1 MAAVTDEAI
10 EVVER
15 FLQIVKT
22 SGIKIDRAIL
32 FGSYANGS
40 AGKWSDID
48 IALVSQDFS
57 GISFYD
63 NKKLIPFLLKI
74 DSRIE
79 VHPFRPEDFNEDNLF
94 AKEIIKNGVEIEI

>member
-10 EVVER
+10 EVVEK

-22 SGIKIDRAIL
+22 AGIKIDRAIL
-32 FGSYANGS
+32 FGSYAEGV

-57 GISFYD
+57 GVSFYD
-63 NKKLIPFLLKI
+63 NKMLIPFLLKV

-79 VHPFRPEDFNEDNLF
+79 VHPFRPEDFNEDNF
-94 AKEIIKNGVEIEI
+94 FVKEIIKNGVEIKV

>member
-22 SGIKIDRAIL
+22 AGVKIDRAIL
-32 FGSYANGS
+32 FGSYAKGS

-48 IALVSQDFS
+48 IAIVSQDFS
-57 GISFYD
+57 GTSFYD
-63 NKKLIPFLLKI
+63 NKMLIPFLLKV
-74 DSRIE
+74 DFRIE
-79 VHPFRPEDFNEDNLF
+79 VHTFRPEDFNEDNLF
-94 AKEIIKNGVEIEI
+94 VKEIIKNGVEIKA